1 MLDVRGILYTLITMT
16 QTHSINDRPRPSGF
30 ADHRGARYTGC
41 PNCGRALSIA
51 EVIERHCED
60 CGRQTNP
67 QEMGQATIL
76 PASLPATGSDS
87 LTPP

>member
-1 MLDVRGILYTLITMT
+1 MT
-16 QTHSINDRPRPSGF
+16 QTHIITNRPRPSGF
-30 ADHRGARYTGC
+30 ADHRDGRYTGC

-67 QEMGQATIL
+67 EEMRQTSIL
-76 PASLPATGSDS
+76 PASLPATRSDS